1 MSSLFAAA
9 DDFSAL
15 LEETGKTKG
24 QGTSNAVFN
33 KDKSS
38 DKQLKWE
45 EKRRSNSKNYTGK
58 KFGKGGAGGKSG
70 GIAKL
75 GKKRKHQQEVYNKQL
90 YYFVYELC
98 K

>member
-15 LEETGKTKG
+15 LEETAKTKG

-45 EKRRSNSKNYTGK
+45 EKRRSNSKIYTSK
-58 KFGKGGAGGKSG
+58 KFGGSKAKKGGGKP
-70 GIAKL
+70 KL
-75 GKKRKHQQEVYNKQL
+75 GKKRKH
-90 YYFVYELC
+90 
-98 K
+98 